1 MELNPRSTK
10 INIKMV
16 VWLAAVIF
24 VLCLVCVLL
33 RVKLDTLLNVYVSK
47 QVSQQAVL
55 IADLAN
61 EKLHMRLNS
70 LSMMSRKIEADGSR
84 IEDFLALSDL
94 KNENAT
100 YGLISL
106 DGTVHTIDSTFVLPD
121 ENYRCI
127 MESFRGKQ
135 SICYSENMGILLGV
149 PVYNRLNVRFVLYLQ
164 YNKIPINDFFDV
176 DCFER
181 KCFAQII
188 DNDGR
193 VLIQNNTGIWRK
205 DSVWKNTDIEKI
217 YGKLRQ
223 DMDRG
228 LATSRNFVIGN
239 ETFYFYMAKL
249 KQDDFVY

>member
-135 SICYSENMGILLGV
+135 SICYSEN
-149 PVYNRLNVRFVLYLQ
+149 NLY
-164 YNKIPINDFFDV
+164 I
-176 DCFER
+176 C
-181 KCFAQII
+181 
-188 DNDGR
+188 
-193 VLIQNNTGIWRK
+193 
-205 DSVWKNTDIEKI
+205 S
-217 YGKLRQ
+217 
-223 DMDRG
+223 
-228 LATSRNFVIGN
+228 
-239 ETFYFYMAKL
+239 
-249 KQDDFVY
+249 